1 MFSVQSQLKIIID
14 SSVIGSLWVVRAI
27 SQALKE
33 ETGHFVLVHS
43 LRLRSDT
50 YLVLRM
56 LLSGWYKP
64 GVDGSLRIFG
74 GPHTL
79 RPLAGHD
86 SPCTQGDFLSA
97 VAFVVFVVSGIGGR
111 HRAQD
116 QMTSKAPRSISGW
129 DSPWRKWTRMRIYS

>member
-1 MFSVQSQLKIIID
+1 MTCA
-14 SSVIGSLWVVRAI
+14 SSGI
-27 SQALKE
+27 
-33 ETGHFVLVHS
+33 
-43 LRLRSDT
+43 
-50 YLVLRM
+50 RM

-97 VAFVVFVVSGIGGR
+97 VAFVVFVVSGVGGR

-116 QMTSKAPRSISGW
+116 QIDILYHSEENESILASNV
-129 DSPWRKWTRMRIYS
+129 SHK